1 MMHVL
6 LIAQDILDYSVEYAN
21 AVAASAKVTLVAP
34 ARRFH
39 AQAAFVDP
47 SIDLQLIEWPRHRSF
62 GNLRFL
68 PRIIRLAERVQP
80 DVIHFLCEG
89 VVWLNLALPFFR
101 RFGIVT
107 TMHDVAY
114 HPGDRSSQRVPRWC
128 VDHLIGRSDK
138 VIVHGDNLLKDA
150 KERYPRLAD
159 RLEIIPH
166 VQMDRYAAFARRNG
180 LRRQRDGKI
189 NILFF
194 GRIHAYKGLD
204 FLIRSIP
211 DVAARCADIR
221 VIIAGKGDDLES
233 YRKLMRAPQLF
244 DIRDRFISD
253 QETAQ
258 LFIDADLVVLPYIEA
273 SQSGVLA
280 IANSFAKPVIVTD
293 VGELGRSVEHDRT
306 GLVVP
311 PRDEKA
317 LAAAIIRL
325 AVDGPLRERLGHAGR
340 DAANRFAS
348 PQVVAERAMQIYQR
362 LAARRMPLTD
372 ATVPSPGR

>member
-1 MMHVL
+1 MHVL

-21 AVAASAKVTLVAP
+21 AVAASARVTLIVP
-34 ARRFH
+34 ARRFE

-47 SIDLQLIEWPRHRSF
+47 SINLQPIEWPRHRSVR
-62 GNLRFL
+62 NLRFL
-68 PRIIRLAERVQP
+68 PRIIRLAERAQP
-80 DVIHFLCEG
+80 DVVHFLCEG

-101 RFGIVT
+101 KFGVVT

-159 RLEIIPH
+159 RLEVVPH
-166 VQMDRYAAFARRNG
+166 VRMDRYAALARRKG
-180 LRRQRDGKI
+180 LRRQLDGKI

-204 FLIRSIP
+204 VLIRSIP
-211 DVAARCADIR
+211 EVASSCADIR
-221 VIIAGKGDDLES
+221 VIIAGTGDDLEG
-233 YRKLMRAPQLF
+233 YRKLIRAPQFF

-253 QETAQ
+253 EETAQ
-258 LFIDADLVVLPYIEA
+258 LFTDADMVVLPYIEA

-280 IANSFAKPVIVTD
+280 IANSFAKPVIVSD

-311 PRDEKA
+311 ARDEKA

-325 AVDGPLRERLGHAGR
+325 AADLPLRERLGHAGR
-340 DAANRFAS
+340 DAADRFAS
-348 PQVVAERAMQIYQR
+348 PQVVAERAMQIYR
-362 LAARRMPLTD
+362 LLAAHGPPRAAAL
-372 ATVPSPGR
+372 VPSPGR